1 MSQKSL
7 ASLPKKDWIERGL
20 RRAGEVLREAVRDVQ
35 NAQAHLEKVELIEE
49 DESLPHALQS
59 VAHFAVHRVATLFFY
74 GLIEPF
80 WSAQLASAYRFVT
93 LGKTYM
99 SSADIQSAR
108 RSLKPGDILA
118 ARNEAAATTNFI
130 EWLGSRWTHVA
141 VYLGD
146 GRVLEALDNS
156 GVVETT
162 LPKFMRRYTRVAVYR
177 PSSDWNV
184 EAGLSYGRAQVG
196 KGYNFA
202 FIFNDKSFY
211 CSQLLF
217 RVFSAGGLELA
228 SPRRNRMGYPI
239 VNPDELIYDNREQL
253 ELVWSAGH
261 EIFRDQGEAVMGI
274 SKMTG
279 HMVLG
284 VLAEKGIV
292 LGKQQPMPLSNGA
305 EVVPL
310 RLVSG
315 NPAQEE
321 PPEESPK
328 LATDPE
334 ESLPAAS

>member
-1 MSQKSL
+1 M
-7 ASLPKKDWIERGL
+7 
-20 RRAGEVLREAVRDVQ
+20 RDMQ
-35 NAQAHLEKVELIEE
+35 NAQATLEKVELVE
-49 DESLPHALQS
+49 DDKSLPHALQS
-59 VAHFAVHRVATLFFY
+59 VAHFAVHRAATLFFY

-80 WSAQLASAYRFVT
+80 WTSQLASAYRFVT
-93 LGKTYM
+93 SGKTYM

-108 RSLKPGDILA
+108 RSLKPGDIIA

-130 EWLGSRWTHVA
+130 EWLGSRWTHVGIY
-141 VYLGD
+141 VGD
-146 GRVLEALDNS
+146 GKVLEALDNS

-177 PSSDWNV
+177 PVGEWNV
-184 EAGLSYGRAQVG
+184 SAALEYGREQVG

-217 RVFSAGGLELA
+217 RVFSAGGFELA
-228 SPRRNRMGYPI
+228 NPRRNRMGYPI
-239 VNPDELIYDNREQL
+239 VNPDELIYDNRERL
-253 ELVWSAGH
+253 ELVWSVGH
-261 EIFRDQGEAVMGI
+261 EIFRDQGEAVLGI

-292 LGKQQPMPLSNGA
+292 LGKAQPSSLSKGA

-310 RLVSG
+310 RLVSSTSTA
-315 NPAQEE
+315 NESH
-321 PPEESPK
+321 EESGE
-328 LATDPE
+328 LLTDPE
-334 ESLPAAS
+334 ASLPAVS

>member
-1 MSQKSL
+1 MSEKSL
-7 ASLPKKDWIERGL
+7 TSFPKKEWVGRGL
-20 RRAGEVLREAVRDVQ
+20 RRARNILQKAVRDVQ
-35 NAQAHLEKVELIEE
+35 SAHIHLEKVELIDET
-49 DESLPHALQS
+49 ESLPHALQS
-59 VAHFAVHRVATLFFY
+59 AAHFAVHRAATLFFY

-80 WSAQLASAYRFVT
+80 WTAQLASAYRFVT
-93 LGKTYM
+93 SGKTYM

-130 EWLGSRWTHVA
+130 EWLGSRWTHVSI
-141 VYLGD
+141 YLG
-146 GRVLEALDNS
+146 GGKVLEALDNA

-177 PSSDWNV
+177 PSAHWNI
-184 EAGLSYGRAQVG
+184 EAALRFGRAQVG

-217 RVFSAGGLELA
+217 RVFAAGGLELA

-261 EIFRDQGEAVMGI
+261 EIFRDQGEAVLGI

-284 VLAEKGIV
+284 VLAERGIV
-292 LGKQQPMPLSNGA
+292 LGKQQA
-305 EVVPL
+305 VPVPKGGELIAL
-310 RLVSG
+310 RLASG
-315 NPAQEE
+315 TETPDQPLED
-321 PPEESPK
+321 SKK
-328 LATDPE
+328 LAADPE
-334 ESLPAAS
+334 ASLPAAS